1 MWDDLWSH
9 SRTQVIMQMQP
20 HSRREFLFS
29 AMAGCIAARS
39 SGSSP
44 TGITEELFQGRH
56 ALVLQNSRMRLAV
69 LPGGGFIA
77 DARLKSQDPSVSLNP
92 MRVPHYSTIDPYTY
106 DVARDAKRYGAGM
119 QRRLVSG
126 YMGHFTCF
134 PHFGEG
140 SAAEFRQDYGQHGEL
155 ICVKW
160 DRLRSSTHELL
171 MGAHLPLTQFT
182 FQRSVTL
189 LPDETVC
196 YVTETAESLV
206 RYDRPIQWVQHSAFG
221 PPFTALQTMFADASV
236 SAVASG
242 AANNRPIG
250 DFRPF
255 TGRTSLWLVDQNRSD
270 AWLTVYNA
278 QYRVLLG
285 YLWASGPNP
294 WLLDFQENRTATEVP
309 WDGKTVMRGLCFGDS
324 ATSGLRNAVTQCSSF
339 GRPTYSWMEARGIRR
354 FRYVI
359 FLAEIPVGFRGVSS
373 LTAAGGQI
381 AMVERE
387 SGRTFSVK
395 SSLIS

>member
-1 MWDDLWSH
+1 MP
-9 SRTQVIMQMQP
+9 MQL
-20 HSRREFLFS
+20 HNRREFLFS
-29 AMAGCIAARS
+29 ALAGCMATRSAA
-39 SGSSP
+39 SP
-44 TGITEELFQGRH
+44 PTEITEELFHGRH
-56 ALVLQNSRMRLAV
+56 AFVLQNSRMRLAV

-77 DARLKSQDPSVSLNP
+77 DARLKSPDPAVSINP

-134 PHFGEG
+134 PHFGP
-140 SAAEFRQDYGQHGEL
+140 SSPAEFSQDYGQHGEL

-160 DRLRSSTHELL
+160 ERLRSSPHELV
-171 MGAHLPLTQFT
+171 MSAHLPLTQFA

-206 RYDRPIQWVQHSAFG
+206 RFDRPIQWVQHSAFG

-236 SAVASG
+236 SAAAAG
-242 AANNRPIG
+242 AATQPVG
-250 DFRPF
+250 DLRPF
-255 TGRTSLWLVDQNRSD
+255 TGQTCLWLVDQNRSD

-285 YLWASGPNP
+285 YLWDSRPNP
-294 WLLDFQENRTATEVP
+294 WLLDFQENRTATELP

-324 ATSGLRNAVTQCSSF
+324 ATLGLGNAVTQCSSF
-339 GRPTYSWMEARGIRR
+339 GRPTYSWMEARRIRR

-359 FLAEIPVGFRGVSS
+359 FLAEIPVGFKGVARLNAS
-373 LTAAGGQI
+373 GGQI

-387 SGRTFSVK
+387 SNRTFSVK
-395 SSLIS
+395 SSLIA